1 MRSDPKTVLD
11 GYGLITGGVDSHSP
25 AQLLPRTTVSWAS
38 NITFRDNL
46 PATRPGW
53 VQRPLLFLNET
64 GNEDAAVRTAFEDG
78 LFQGGIGFE
87 RGKQLIASVAGRM
100 FSIVPDSWTV
110 LDVTP
115 DNSEANPNLSR
126 AWFAEAEDFIIRQD
140 GQSSAWIYDGSSTRP
155 SDASGQYGF
164 KEIPGGTA
172 MVYSQGRLVVALPD
186 GRSFVV
192 GDIVGSSASGTPQYG
207 FRDSVLRFTENDI
220 VALGGSFAI
229 PINAGNITA
238 IRPVAQVDT
247 SLGQG
252 PTQIFSVSG
261 IFSLNTPS
269 DRTTWK
275 SLNYPIQTFS
285 VVQAGSASDRATVN
299 VNGDIWMRSLD
310 GVRSFQ
316 VARRDFGSWT
326 NTPQSLEVIRSLRW
340 DDQKLLDYSSAAVFD
355 NRMLLTTRP
364 YQVWGHGVAHR
375 GLVVLDFAPVSSLG
389 VQGRPVW
396 EGVWTGLNILQII
409 SCTLGQEQRC
419 FVFALSPENKVQLWE
434 MTTDAIADQPE
445 GDSVPIEWA
454 FESGG
459 YSFPDS
465 GFDEKKL
472 LKGWIWFENIQ
483 GECTVGFQFRANG
496 TPQWRPW
503 HSYTFCSTMDSCNL
517 AECAVPASLQPQT
530 RRPYLLPNAN
540 PVCDTPTEAL
550 TTIGEWFQVR
560 FSGTGALRLPKFLLS
575 CAEVD
580 QAVNKA
586 CTTTETCRAA
596 SVCADDGFD
605 YSSYG

>member
-1 MRSDPKTVLD
+1 M
-11 GYGLITGGVDSHSP
+11 
-25 AQLLPRTTVSWAS
+25 
-38 NITFRDNL
+38 
-46 PATRPGW
+46 
-53 VQRPLLFLNET
+53 
-64 GNEDAAVRTAFEDG
+64 
-78 LFQGGIGFE
+78 
-87 RGKQLIASVAGRM
+87 
-100 FSIVPDSWTV
+100 
-110 LDVTP
+110 
-115 DNSEANPNLSR
+115 
-126 AWFAEAEDFIIRQD
+126 
-140 GQSSAWIYDGSSTRP
+140 
-155 SDASGQYGF
+155 
-164 KEIPGGTA
+164 
-172 MVYSQGRLVVALPD
+172 
-186 GRSFVV
+186 
-192 GDIVGSSASGTPQYG
+192 
-207 FRDSVLRFTENDI
+207 
-220 VALGGSFAI
+220 
-229 PINAGNITA
+229 
-238 IRPVAQVDT
+238 
-247 SLGQG
+247 
-252 PTQIFSVSG
+252 
-261 IFSLNTPS
+261 
-269 DRTTWK
+269 
-275 SLNYPIQTFS
+275 
-285 VVQAGSASDRATVN
+285 
-299 VNGDIWMRSLD
+299 
-310 GVRSFQ
+310 
-316 VARRDFGSWT
+316 
-326 NTPQSLEVIRSLRW
+326 
-340 DDQKLLDYSSAAVFD
+340 
-355 NRMLLTTRP
+355 
-364 YQVWGHGVAHR
+364 
-375 GLVVLDFAPVSSLG
+375 
-389 VQGRPVW
+389 
-396 EGVWTGLNILQII
+396 
-409 SCTLGQEQRC
+409 
-419 FVFALSPENKVQLWE
+419 FALSPENKVQLWE
-434 MTTDAIADQPE
+434 MTKDAIADQPD